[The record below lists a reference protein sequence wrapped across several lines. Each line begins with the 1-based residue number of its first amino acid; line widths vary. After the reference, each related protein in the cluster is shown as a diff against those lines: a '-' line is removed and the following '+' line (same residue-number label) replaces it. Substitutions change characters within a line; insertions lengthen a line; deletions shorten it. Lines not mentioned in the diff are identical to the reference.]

1 MELRI
6 NSTFGR
12 DEGAQIKIDR
22 ETWKQKDG
30 EMKRH
35 YERDR
40 KLQKDEQIDEVR
52 ETVTLTKGKD
62 NECTKSCLI

>member
-12 DEGAQIKIDR
+12 DEGTQIKRER
-22 ETWKQKDG
+22 ETWKEEDG
-30 EMKRH
+30 GM
-35 YERDR
+35 

-52 ETVTLTKGKD
+52 ETVTLTKGKN

>member
-12 DEGAQIKIDR
+12 DEGTQIKRER
-22 ETWKQKDG
+22 ETWKEEDG
-30 EMKRH
+30 GM
-35 YERDR
+35 

-52 ETVTLTKGKD
+52 ETVTLTKGKILP
-62 NECTKSCLI
+62 S